1 MLDRDRKV
9 QKEVCYAI
17 GKEKACGTKR
27 RLENGTWAKECA
39 KNASDNYG
47 ELMTE
52 YLCPFCGYWHIGHK
66 MDERAIVD
74 IYLHRD
80 EMLKN
85 RLRKQMREQRNQR

>member
-1 MLDRDRKV
+1 MLEKDRKV

-27 RLENGTWAKECA
+27 RLTNEPWAKECA
-39 KNASDNYG
+39 KNATKNYG

-52 YLCPFCGYWHIGHK
+52 YPCPFCGHWHIGHK
-66 MDERAIVD
+66 MDERAIFD

-80 EMLKN
+80 EILKT
-85 RLRKQMREQRNQR
+85 RLRKIAREQK